1 MRTGRLDPPRKAA
14 RREARPR
21 GGRPAGGHLVGVDI
35 GGSKIAVLVRE
46 LRRGRDVHQDKVKT
60 PADEDVEAVLRVIDA
75 QLERVPGGVRGVSA
89 LGVAVPGFVDP
100 AGHVLRAGNL
110 AGWVDVPLRVMLER
124 RYGVPVF
131 VERDANCGALG
142 EKWCGAATHMRDFVF
157 LSLGTGVGAGLFLGG
172 RLHRG
177 AHHAAGEAGD
187 LVFPGGETVGGV
199 ASKHAIKKAAR
210 RASGDDLTPAEA
222 FARARREPR
231 LERATREPVEV
242 LGGLVVALGALL
254 DPEAIV
260 VGGGTSKA
268 GDALLRRLRREIPRD
283 LAHRVRLVVA
293 GLGARSPLYGA
304 LWGARAALGGDGD
317 VR

>member
-1 MRTGRLDPPRKAA
+1 MLA
-14 RREARPR
+14 RD
-21 GGRPAGGHLVGVDI
+21 V
-35 GGSKIAVLVRE
+35 
-46 LRRGRDVHQDKVKT
+46 RRGRDVHEDKVRT
-60 PADEDVEAVLRVIDA
+60 PDGADVEAILAVIDA
-75 QLERVPGGVRGVSA
+75 QLQRVPGGRRGVAA
-89 LGVAVPGFVDP
+89 LGVAAPGFVDP

-187 LVFPGGETVGGV
+187 LAFPAGGETVGGV
-199 ASKHAIKKAAR
+199 ASKRAIKRAAR
-210 RASGDDLTPAEA
+210 RASGDDLSPAEA
-222 FARARREPR
+222 FARAPRERR
-231 LERATREPVEV
+231 LERATREPVAY
-242 LGGLVVALGALL
+242 LGGLVIALVALL

-268 GDALLRRLRREIPRD
+268 GDALMRRLREAVPRE
-283 LAHRVRLVVA
+283 LAHRTRLVLA

-304 LWGARAALGGDGD
+304 LWGAREALRAHKDGP
-317 VR
+317 